1 MIKLNFNI
9 KHFLKSFIPVLLA
22 ASIGTIF
29 VIIDKINY
37 DSLNK
42 PFLNPPP
49 YVFTL
54 AWSIIYVLC
63 IVAMYMFLDKVDNEE
78 TKQKGVINYYINMF
92 INLLWTVTFF
102 GLGNFIAALV
112 LLILLYLSTLSL
124 FLIYRKESKLVGN
137 LIIPYLLW
145 LLLALYLN
153 ICIVFLN

>member
-49 YVFTL
+49 YVFAL

>member
-1 MIKLNFNI
+1 MNFNI
-9 KHFLKSFIPVLLA
+9 KHFLKSFLPVLLA

-29 VIIDKINY
+29 VIMDKINY

-49 YVFTL
+49 YVFAL

-92 INLLWTVTFF
+92 INLLWTITFF

>member
-9 KHFLKSFIPVLLA
+9 KHFLKSFLPVLLA

-29 VIIDKINY
+29 VIMDKINY

-49 YVFTL
+49 YVFAL

-92 INLLWTVTFF
+92 INLLWTITFF

>member
-42 PFLNPPP
+42 LFLNPPP
-49 YVFTL
+49 YVFAL

-112 LLILLYLSTLSL
+112 LLILLYL
-124 FLIYRKESKLVGN
+124 
-137 LIIPYLLW
+137 
-145 LLLALYLN
+145 
-153 ICIVFLN
+153 

>member
-1 MIKLNFNI
+1 
-9 KHFLKSFIPVLLA
+9 
-22 ASIGTIF
+22 
-29 VIIDKINY
+29 
-37 DSLNK
+37 
-42 PFLNPPP
+42 
-49 YVFTL
+49 
-54 AWSIIYVLC
+54 
-63 IVAMYMFLDKVDNEE
+63 MFLDKVDNEE

>member
-29 VIIDKINY
+29 VIMDKINY

-49 YVFTL
+49 YVFAL

>member
-1 MIKLNFNI
+1 VIKLNFNI
-9 KHFLKSFIPVLLA
+9 KHFLKSFLPVLLA

-29 VIIDKINY
+29 VIMDKINY

-49 YVFTL
+49 YVFAL